1 MSRLRA
7 LSQTQFGVPL
17 SKLVMWGKVRSACLA
32 MARGASLAD
41 AALDA
46 GFADQAH
53 LTRTMSDVIGLTP
66 GEARAAVD

>member
-1 MSRLRA
+1 
-7 LSQTQFGVPL
+7 
-17 SKLVMWGKVRSACLA
+17 